1 MTYAGDSRGWIL
13 MGGAE
18 GRVSRSLKVM
28 TENYVWQNGE
38 GIVSGGVRFLGERL
52 SADLA
57 LAVPVGMGE
66 FFAFPV
72 INFVYVF

>member
-1 MTYAGDSRGWIL
+1 V
-13 MGGAE
+13 
-18 GRVSRSLKVM
+18 VSPGL
-28 TENYVWQNGE
+28 
-38 GIVSGGVRFLGERL
+38 RFFGERI

-57 LAVPVGMGE
+57 LAVPIGADE